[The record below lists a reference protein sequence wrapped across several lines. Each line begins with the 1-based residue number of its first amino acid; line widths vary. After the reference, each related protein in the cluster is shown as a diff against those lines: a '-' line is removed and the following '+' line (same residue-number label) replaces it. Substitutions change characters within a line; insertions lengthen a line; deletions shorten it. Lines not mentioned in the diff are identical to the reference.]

1 MAEFR
6 GTSAPVRK
14 TSAQKWGRSRRSLLT
29 SFSAAPSSE
38 SPATA
43 SPGPPPRKKAAGKD
57 PAAFR
62 TTVTVCGE
70 KPPLSCHLEPWFLS
84 SSLGIKMRFLR
95 FHPITPLLGMRV
107 TLWKELFRILPYL
120 VTRIPVLGFRARL
133 FGQVAQRW
141 CWPTVLFF
149 ARRSIASPENSIH
162 WGKNAQTRAKPGECI
177 TIGKPRSPIGLEAF
191 IRQRLVPDTS
201 DLYADTHRQVDR
213 LFLPLV
219 LEYTG
224 GNQNQAARL
233 LGIARQTLR
242 QKLRDLGLHVTQ
254 LVEADEDNQP

>member
-1 MAEFR
+1 MIQRSVNSFGSVSGWSVVAAVLSSVSE
-6 GTSAPVRK
+6 GKGGAP
-14 TSAQKWGRSRRSLLT
+14 ASRNSIVY
-29 SFSAAPSSE
+29 
-38 SPATA
+38 
-43 SPGPPPRKKAAGKD
+43 RKKAAGKD

-84 SSLGIKMRFLR
+84 SPLGIKMRFLR
-95 FHPITPLLGMRV
+95 SHPITPLLGMRV

-141 CWPTVLFF
+141 CWPAVLFF

-177 TIGKPRSPIGLEAF
+177 TIGKPRSPRGRGPSHSMGRTTDQNNPYVHDVGL
-191 IRQRLVPDTS
+191 
-201 DLYADTHRQVDR
+201 
-213 LFLPLV
+213 
-219 LEYTG
+219 G
-224 GNQNQAARL
+224 QAGAEQISR
-233 LGIARQTLR
+233 GRE
-242 QKLRDLGLHVTQ
+242 K
-254 LVEADEDNQP
+254 